1 MVYISYHNEKAV
13 RSTEISITFAMAT
26 FVNEKFQWFLSCST
40 AWLRSAHSIFFSYL
54 LSIHTVSFPFSLF
67 FILAFCVC
75 GLNGLKPVWNELIAL
90 FNNFSYFHSHVMQ
103 IQDQT
108 VKHVAFVSM
117 HRLYRYLLNTRC
129 ESHFYKRTNFQLE
142 VLPVVLSQ
150 HTIWKYSGVYISLS
164 WVPLMW
170 NAQGYV
176 GCQAFV
182 CPFDNVHND
191 VCVCVCICLRFIQLQ
206 TDLYGPMIWWCVIQY
221 RDWDII
227 HKQSI
232 PNRICIGAMHQEQWK
247 SRRSTK
253 PMLWPQQ
260 QNTKWR
266 IINTTER

>member
-1 MVYISYHNEKAV
+1 
-13 RSTEISITFAMAT
+13 
-26 FVNEKFQWFLSCST
+26 
-40 AWLRSAHSIFFSYL
+40 
-54 LSIHTVSFPFSLF
+54 
-67 FILAFCVC
+67 
-75 GLNGLKPVWNELIAL
+75 
-90 FNNFSYFHSHVMQ
+90 MQ

-108 VKHVAFVSM
+108 VKHAAFVSM

-191 VCVCVCICLRFIQLQ
+191 VCVCVYLLEIHSTANRFIRTNDLMMCDTISRLGYYSQ
-206 TDLYGPMIWWCVIQY
+206 TIDSESNMHRCNAPGAVKIEAINQTNVVATTTKHKMKNYKH
-221 RDWDII
+221 DWKINSCSW
-227 HKQSI
+227 KQSKHD
-232 PNRICIGAMHQEQWK
+232 G
-247 SRRSTK
+247 
-253 PMLWPQQ
+253 
-260 QNTKWR
+260 
-266 IINTTER
+266 